1 MKVWFPLIR
10 ADTGTDVFTR
20 RLAIALR
27 RFGVAAETT
36 YFPQH
41 FEYAPFLLRS
51 FPPPPGTQLIHANS
65 WSGFAFAH
73 AGIPL
78 VVTEHLNVLDP
89 IYGPFK
95 TMLQRVYHE
104 ALIRRFMRASFTA
117 ASAITTVSHFVQAS
131 LATTLNIGSASVIHN
146 WIDTRRFRPQFDDSD
161 NQRLFRLLFVGNPSR
176 RKGAD
181 LLAPIMK
188 NIGSDFKLLFT
199 SGANGR
205 NPFTAT
211 PNMICLGR
219 LTRERDLVATYHQ
232 CDALLLPTR
241 FEGFGLSAI
250 EAMSCGKPVIATNCC
265 SLPEVVGDGVA
276 GILCPLND
284 IQAFSCACRKL
295 AEDRETRRLLGRR
308 ARERAEQFFSEERI
322 IPQYVALYESLVQ

>member
-1 MKVWFPLIR
+1 
-10 ADTGTDVFTR
+10 
-20 RLAIALR
+20 
-27 RFGVAAETT
+27 
-36 YFPQH
+36 
-41 FEYAPFLLRS
+41 
-51 FPPPPGTQLIHANS
+51 
-65 WSGFAFAH
+65 
-73 AGIPL
+73 
-78 VVTEHLNVLDP
+78 
-89 IYGPFK
+89 
-95 TMLQRVYHE
+95 
-104 ALIRRFMRASFTA
+104 
-117 ASAITTVSHFVQAS
+117 
-131 LATTLNIGSASVIHN
+131 VIHN
-146 WIDTRRFRPQFDDSD
+146 WIDTRRFRPQFDALD

-188 NIGSDFKLLFT
+188 NIGSEFKLLFT
-199 SGANGR
+199 SGTNGR
-205 NPFTAT
+205 NPFATT

-265 SLPEVVGDGVA
+265 SLLEVVGDGVA

-284 IQAFSCACRKL
+284 IQAFSAACRKL

-322 IPQYVALYESLVQ
+322 IPKYVALYESLVH